1 MDATQTLIDRAR
13 AYLDA
18 RRGERTTL
26 EELGRAVGAS
36 PFHLQRSF
44 KRVLGSPRAT
54 TSRHCG
60 SRTRSERW
68 PAAAA

>member
-1 MDATQTLIDRAR
+1 MKTTPLIDRAR

-36 PFHLQRSF
+36 PFHLQRAF
-44 KRVLGSPRAT
+44 KRALGLSPRDYQQAM
-54 TSRHCG
+54 RLLND
-60 SRTRSERW
+60 
-68 PAAAA
+68 A